1 MKCSDLNELRVTN
14 MRRRAKRSSFLG
26 FLTAGFLSVFGKSSK
41 KPTVDD
47 LRRADFGSS
56 TQRLGIRFSE
66 KIRDVF
72 RFKWL
77 RKK

>member
-1 MKCSDLNELRVTN
+1 MSGDLSELRVGN
-14 MRRRAKRSSFLG
+14 MRFRTRANSFLG
-26 FLTAGFLSVFGKSSK
+26 FLAGGLLSLFGKSST
-41 KPTVDD
+41 KPRPED
-47 LRRADFGSS
+47 LQRADFGTS

-77 RKK
+77 KKR